1 MGRKYQD
8 FFKKK
13 MVVGELLVAVFFLQ
27 IVREDT
33 EYWADFRQISKQWKP
48 FSDGSLMETSHPY
61 RTMISIV
68 VRKSIQ
74 VRNGS
79 QGKW

>member
-1 MGRKYQD
+1 M
-8 FFKKK
+8 F
-13 MVVGELLVAVFFLQ
+13 GELLVAVFFLQ

-74 VRNGS
+74 VRNVS